1 MKRPCEGSE
10 SSNLLE
16 RVTDMQQRAPS
27 GEEVAVAMPVG
38 LGEGVAAVFVLENGL
53 AAELFETT
61 PVAVEHVGNVVDV
74 GTDLQGGLAAAYVKV
89 ELLVDTEVDAIGPG
103 A

>member
-38 LGEGVAAVFVLENGL
+38 LGEGVAAVFVLENGQKRAP
-53 AAELFETT
+53 AARRSKTGKKSF
-61 PVAVEHVGNVVDV
+61 GC
-74 GTDLQGGLAAAYVKV
+74 
-89 ELLVDTEVDAIGPG
+89 
-103 A
+103 